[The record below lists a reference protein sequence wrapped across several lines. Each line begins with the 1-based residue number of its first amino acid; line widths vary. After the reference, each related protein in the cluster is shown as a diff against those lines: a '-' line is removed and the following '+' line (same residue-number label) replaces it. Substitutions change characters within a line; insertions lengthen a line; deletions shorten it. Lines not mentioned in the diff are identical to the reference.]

1 MPRQTKKQRAK
12 IAKRFAIGSAV
23 ILILTFIV
31 KEIIKE
37 NLKDLHDSLAQA
49 ETRFRTE
56 NGEST
61 ISAQIL
67 ITQQQI
73 ENLKLQDEATHGKSD
88 RDFSALIVQD
98 TGTARQTL
106 AQLNSDF
113 DSVSRLIDALPSGA
127 KDLRQLRDQA
137 RVSVDKVNGQVN
149 EMLKPKPDHDVYRF
163 VQVKMAMV
171 FALLQEIPVTVL
183 GDAALTTAHRV
194 QDACEYLIRL
204 CSRMIYFLGLL
215 FLGLGLYAVITGV
228 KTDASE

>member
-1 MPRQTKKQRAK
+1 M
-12 IAKRFAIGSAV
+12 

-56 NGEST
+56 NGQST

-73 ENLKLQDEATHGKSD
+73 ENLKLQDETDHKKAD
-88 RDFSALIVQD
+88 RDFSALIAQD
-98 TGTARQTL
+98 IGTAQQAL

-113 DSVSRLIDALPSGA
+113 DSVSRLIDALPSGS
-127 KDLRQLRDQA
+127 KELRQLRDQTRA
-137 RVSVDKVNGQVN
+137 SVENVNKQVN
-149 EMLKPKPDHDVYRF
+149 EMLKPKPEHDVYRF

-171 FALLQEIPVTVL
+171 FALLEEIPVTVL
-183 GDAALTTAHRV
+183 GNAALTAARRV

-204 CSRMIYFLGLL
+204 CSRLIYFLGLL
-215 FLGLGLYAVITGV
+215 FLGSGLYAVITGI
-228 KTDASE
+228 KTDTTE